1 MKKIICLLMAV
12 LMLFSL
18 IACDTDQS
26 GDTGGDIEVDSNYT
40 RYDVTE
46 KLKYKTEG
54 FGAQIDTDVY
64 MPWNNLSSTE
74 EEMLEQRIADMNLQY
89 TRIKFF
95 PEFFERDN
103 DNDDPN
109 VFNYDSP
116 DVDFEC
122 TEMQAL
128 YKILDIC
135 EKYGINVDLSWYGA
149 YTTFKSYDGQYEG
162 SWLGYDEIGWVS
174 APRKTDDFDGYAEYA
189 ENIAVGLDYLINE
202 KGYTCIWGFSVIAE
216 MFMNGNNVISWSDYT
231 ECCEVIRARLEKDG
245 LLEKTQFIGTSN
257 MCNQVKWFEEEQAAM
272 VDIYDVFGIGNYLW
286 DNNSEFEAAEFYF
299 EDIMKVCEKYGKGLV
314 ISEFCQGL
322 HFLDAVNKTDID
334 DYTAGMY
341 IARFMIAAVQNGVSA
356 LNHYILGDTFFT
368 NAYVHT
374 MGLWMYRDK
383 AWKAHPEY
391 YFWGLI
397 CKYTDIGSEI
407 YPIESKDK
415 DVMMIAFKLPD
426 GSWSYMIANNG
437 ASTKKVAVVNTKTDK
452 PASMSAYKITESLI
466 PEDREVVLP
475 SAYDTLDTSDGVAYA
490 VLPPM
495 SFTVLSN
502 KQA

>member
-18 IACDTDQS
+18 IACDTDQN

-189 ENIAVGLDYLINE
+189 ENIAVGLDYL
-202 KGYTCIWGFSVIAE
+202 KQKAQGADRG
-216 MFMNGNNVISWSDYT
+216 NG
-231 ECCEVIRARLEKDG
+231 
-245 LLEKTQFIGTSN
+245 
-257 MCNQVKWFEEEQAAM
+257 
-272 VDIYDVFGIGNYLW
+272 
-286 DNNSEFEAAEFYF
+286 
-299 EDIMKVCEKYGKGLV
+299 
-314 ISEFCQGL
+314 
-322 HFLDAVNKTDID
+322 
-334 DYTAGMY
+334 
-341 IARFMIAAVQNGVSA
+341 
-356 LNHYILGDTFFT
+356 
-368 NAYVHT
+368 
-374 MGLWMYRDK
+374 
-383 AWKAHPEY
+383 
-391 YFWGLI
+391 
-397 CKYTDIGSEI
+397 
-407 YPIESKDK
+407 
-415 DVMMIAFKLPD
+415 
-426 GSWSYMIANNG
+426 
-437 ASTKKVAVVNTKTDK
+437 
-452 PASMSAYKITESLI
+452 
-466 PEDREVVLP
+466 
-475 SAYDTLDTSDGVAYA
+475 
-490 VLPPM
+490 
-495 SFTVLSN
+495 
-502 KQA
+502 